1 MATPTSHTG
10 SKTSRRAAR
19 QAAARRRTRNRW
31 LLGLGAVALIIATV
45 AVAVGTSGSSAG
57 KGITTADA
65 FDLPRL
71 GASGRVTLAAHRGTP
86 TVVNMF
92 ATWCDQCD
100 RELPG
105 FHDLASRL
113 KGRVDF
119 IFVNSNETGNWRS
132 MAERHGLLDFEVAAD
147 VGGTAGN
154 GLYRSF
160 GGAGGMPLTA
170 FYDANGALLRV
181 VPGTLVG
188 SDLTNALDELYG
200 VGVA

>member
-1 MATPTSHTG
+1 MATPTSPTA
-10 SKTSRRAAR
+10 SKSNRRAAR
-19 QAAARRRTRNRW
+19 LAAARRRTRNRW
-31 LLGLGAVALIIATV
+31 LLGIGAAAIIIATITV
-45 AVAVGTSGSSAG
+45 AVATSSSGGGSG
-57 KGITTADA
+57 VTASDA

-71 GASGRVTLAAHRGTP
+71 GADGRVTLAAHQGTP

-105 FHDLASRL
+105 FHDVASRL
-113 KGRVDF
+113 KGQVDF

-147 VGGTAGN
+147 IGGTARN

-160 GGAGGMPLTA
+160 GGTGGMPLTA
-170 FYDANGALLRV
+170 FYDANGRLLQV
-181 VPGTLVG
+181 VPGALVG
-188 SDLTNALDELYG
+188 TDLTNALTQLYG
-200 VGVA
+200 ITGV